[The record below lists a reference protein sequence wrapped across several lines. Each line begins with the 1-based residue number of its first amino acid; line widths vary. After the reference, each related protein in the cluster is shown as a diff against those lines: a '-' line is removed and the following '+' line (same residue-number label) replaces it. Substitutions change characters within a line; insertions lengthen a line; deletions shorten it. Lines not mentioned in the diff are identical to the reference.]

1 MRHFCVIFKHYV
13 AFFSSFF
20 SPGFAVFK
28 RGLKRKK
35 ERRKWQWEA
44 AILLSVFV
52 DQIWFYNA
60 MQYSMFLLLQGKK
73 QRRIEEAGEKLS
85 RYNIDMRVWRPSY
98 RVSSLSQGDFCFVV
112 MSILY
117 YSHLWSQIGRG
128 VPWIVSIHAIGGGH
142 TTSGR
147 TS

>member
-1 MRHFCVIFKHYV
+1 MRYFCVIFKHYV

-44 AILLSVFV
+44 AILLLVFV
-52 DQIWFYNA
+52 DQMVLQCNAIFYV
-60 MQYSMFLLLQGKK
+60 FVTTGKK
-73 QRRIEEAGEKLS
+73 AEAKEEEKLS
-85 RYNIDMRVWRPSY
+85 WYNIDMRVWRPSY

>member
-1 MRHFCVIFKHYV
+1 MILSWYTFVILPFPIEKISLHDLQVFFK
-13 AFFSSFF
+13 
-20 SPGFAVFK
+20 
-28 RGLKRKK
+28 GLKCQS
-35 ERRKWQWEA
+35 EREEMAMGSGHIAFGICGSDMVLQCN
-44 AILLSVFV
+44 AIFYVFV
-52 DQIWFYNA
+52 TT
-60 MQYSMFLLLQGKK
+60 GKK
-73 QRRIEEAGEKLS
+73 AEAKEEEKLS
-85 RYNIDMRVWRPSY
+85 WYNIDMRVWRPSY